1 MFTNHGTQQAGP
13 AVGILGIGSYLP
25 PRVISNEEVAG
36 PAGVTEEWIVR
47 ATGIHTRRRAGAD
60 QATSDLATIAAR
72 QALERSGLRA
82 ADLSLV
88 IVGTTTPDELVA
100 AVACRVADAL
110 ECSVDTAAF
119 DVSAACSGF
128 LTGLATAEKFLRGTG
143 GHALVIGADVYTR
156 FLDPADRRT
165 VVLWGDGAGAAVLGP
180 AGHGH
185 GHEILATKL
194 LSDGSR
200 ADLAIIPAGGSRSPA
215 TRETVDGM
223 AHHVHMD
230 GRAISRALLEW
241 VPGML
246 DEFLKENDVDKA
258 DVAHAVLHQGNAKL
272 VAHLGGVLGLDGAR
286 LHATAPVYGN
296 TGSASVPVTLH
307 QAEREGALRPG
318 DLVLM
323 VAYGGGM
330 TYAFTLLRW

>member
-1 MFTNHGTQQAGP
+1 MTTNHGTRQAGP
-13 AVGILGIGSYLP
+13 AVGILGIGSYVP
-25 PRVISNEEVAG
+25 THVITNKEVAG

-47 ATGIHTRRRAGAD
+47 ATGIHTRRRAAPD
-60 QATSDLATIAAR
+60 QATSDLAAIAAR
-72 QALERSGLRA
+72 QALGRSGLRA

-88 IVGTTTPDELVA
+88 VVGTTTPDELVS
-100 AVACRVADAL
+100 AVACRVADEL
-110 ECSVDTAAF
+110 KCSVDTAAF

-128 LTGLATAEKFLRGTG
+128 LTGIATAEKFLRGTDE
-143 GHALVIGADVYTR
+143 HALVIGADVYTR

-180 AGHGH
+180 AAH

-200 ADLAIIPAGGSRSPA
+200 ADLATIPAGGSRSPA
-215 TRETVDGM
+215 THETVETM

-230 GRAISRALLEW
+230 GRAISRALIEW

-246 DEFLKENDVDKA
+246 DEFLKENDVDKS

-272 VAHLGGVLGLDGAR
+272 VAHLGGMLGLDNAH

-307 QAEREGALRPG
+307 QAEREGALKPG